1 MSKVPVTVPGGFK
14 LPRGLSIPPRRGY
27 YEEYDWTLDPR
38 DYISV
43 QRIKDK
49 ISDEY
54 PDISDIDTESG
65 EFDYIVNALFDNE
78 FYTATRFDPDTI
90 KYLII
95 NYQIAQKASFRIS
108 ELSES
113 IKGTDRGLLKEMKL
127 SPDQLETWIY
137 TYHKNFDYCTTKLN
151 LKLYGRLADNAFQ
164 NTDVV
169 TIDASSSEHPYNAV
183 LNPNL
188 MSNIDRELN
197 VKATNLGMTLS
208 DYKSSW
214 GSFPTS
220 KSDVKN
226 VYIDFDGTPWEPGIE
241 YYIKERL
248 MKLPPNYNETGLG
261 AGAELLWLP
270 CKDASGNVTTDSG
283 GNILNCRY
291 ININDEY
298 KRVRYGYRWPRANL
312 DAEHLSD
319 RIAEFENGPFK
330 ESLDKMT
337 YAQLRYN
344 KQVTKAQ
351 LTGNDANILQLQ
363 EELEEAIYNH
373 EDFKNQLQS
382 GKEWLDR
389 IKDNIEFKTLESF
402 TISTSC
408 EINLNQTDNPN
419 QTNNP
424 YSNSGLDDEEKID
437 QIQEDTYR
445 LTEIME
451 QEILSGCRRD
461 ASRNCILP
469 CVKDAS
475 NICVNTSSTNT
486 SSTNKS
492 STNKSLIKTITDTW
506 NKYKILLIILIV
518 FLVLLLLINPLI
530 SILVLILFILFF
542 VMADQEYI
550 DEVMA
555 ILDKVTDTLDKV
567 TANSKKKSLTTQI
580 CTKDSSGKCS
590 PGCTKDSSDNCVKT
604 IL

>member
-1 MSKVPVTVPGGFK
+1 MSKVPVSVPGGFN
-14 LPRGLSIPPRRGY
+14 LPHGLSIPPTRGY

-78 FYTATRFDPDTI
+78 FYTATSVDPNTI

-95 NYQIAQKASFRIS
+95 NFQIAQKASFRIS
-108 ELSES
+108 DLSES
-113 IKGTDRGLLKEMKL
+113 LKGADRGLLKEMKL

-151 LKLYGRLADNAFQ
+151 LTLYGRLADNAFQ

-169 TIDASSSEHPYNAV
+169 TIDASSSEHPYNAF
-183 LNPNL
+183 LNPNS
-188 MSNIDRELN
+188 MSNINRELT
-197 VKATNLGMTLS
+197 VKATNLGMTLRE
-208 DYKSSW
+208 YKSSW
-214 GSFPTS
+214 GHFPTS

-248 MKLPPNYNETGLG
+248 MKLPPGMNRGDMPG
-261 AGAELLWLP
+261 SDFRQAP
-270 CKDASGNVTTDSG
+270 CKDASGNFTIDSC
-283 GNILNCRY
+283 GNIVHCTYIY
-291 ININDEY
+291 INDSQG
-298 KRVRYGYRWPRANL
+298 RLRYGYRWPRANL

-461 ASRNCILP
+461 GSNCRLP

-475 NICVNTSSTNT
+475 NICVNTSSTN
-486 SSTNKS
+486 NS

-530 SILVLILFILFF
+530 SVIVLILFILFF

-550 DEVMA
+550 DKVTD